1 MKHISAEQICLAT
14 GGTLVAA
21 GACADAGICTDS
33 RKVERGSCFIALS
46 GERFDGNVF
55 AVQASQQGASIV
67 VVSRVEVGIAEACAV
82 VLVEDTLLA
91 LQMLAAWWRSQLVST
106 QVIGLTGSSGK
117 TSTKDLCFSVL
128 QQKYQT
134 TCTQGNLNNHIGL
147 PLSILSAEK
156 SDAVAVWEMGMNH
169 AGELAP
175 LCALAQ
181 ARIGILSSIGSA
193 HIEYLGSQEAIAQ
206 EKAELARSLP
216 ADGWMIYPAK
226 CVFASLIEAS
236 TIARLL
242 PVGGDSSSVRAE
254 NIKTSAGGMCYDL
267 VIDELGRQSVCLP
280 LYGQHMVSNSL
291 LAAAAAWVLGLS
303 LDEIVSGLENA
314 SLTRGRL
321 RTIMCD
327 GICVVDD
334 SYNANPES
342 MVMALETIAQFPQA
356 NKIAVLGKMGEL
368 GEHAS
373 AAHIRV
379 GKAAAQQGVQTLIVV
394 GEEARG
400 IADGYHSQNPLGTF
414 IHVLDVVAAV
424 DALAP
429 FLSIPDTLVL
439 FKGSRSAGMERV
451 MYELF
456 PQSK

>member
-21 GACADAGICTDS
+21 GVCADAGVCTDS
-33 RKVERGSCFIALS
+33 RKVQRGSCFIALS

-55 AVQASQQGASIV
+55 AAQASQQGASIV
-67 VVSRVEVGIAEACAV
+67 VVSRVEAGIAEGCAV
-82 VLVEDTLLA
+82 VLVEDTLEA
-91 LQMLAAWWRSQLVST
+91 LQSIAAWWRLQLSDI

-147 PLSILSAEK
+147 PLSLLSAEK
-156 SDAVAVWEMGMNH
+156 SDAIAVWEMGMNH

-175 LCALAQ
+175 LCVLAQ
-181 ARIGILSSIGSA
+181 ASIGILSSIGSA

-216 ADGWMIYPAK
+216 ADGWMIYPAG
-226 CVFASLIEAS
+226 CAFASLIEAS
-236 TIARLL
+236 TVARLL
-242 PVGGDSSSVRAE
+242 PVGGEGSSVRAE
-254 NIKTSAGGMCYDL
+254 NIKTCTEGMCYDL
-267 VIDELGRQSVCLP
+267 VIDELGRKSVCLP
-280 LYGQHMVSNSL
+280 LHGQHMVSNSL
-291 LAAAAAWVLGLS
+291 LAAAAAWVLGLN
-303 LDEIVSGLENA
+303 LDEIVRGLEDVA
-314 SLTRGRL
+314 LTRGRL
-321 RTIMCD
+321 RTLVCD
-327 GICVVDD
+327 GVCVVDD

-342 MVMALETIAQFPQA
+342 MIVALETVSQFPQS

-368 GEHAS
+368 GEHAL

-379 GKAAAQQGVQTLIVV
+379 GQVAAQQGIQTLIVV

-400 IADGYHSQNPLGTF
+400 IAEGYHSQNSTGTL
-414 IHVLDVVAAV
+414 IHVLDVAAAAA
-424 DALAP
+424 ALSP
-429 FLSIPDTLVL
+429 LLSIPDTLVL